1 MISKTLLFQKIE
13 SEVSHLRIDY
23 CCKEIV
29 ELILSSS
36 ENKPVFS
43 YSDFLNVVDEE
54 CSIEHVQ
61 LCLNFLKSSSI
72 RLIEQQYRYIDED
85 VIYDVSVEDLQAA
98 FMDGS
103 LNIEE
108 RGYPDR
114 DFQSKVYLVFVA
126 NKAVIEE

>member
-36 ENKPVFS
+36 ERKPVFS
-43 YSDFLNVVDEE
+43 YSDFMSVVDGE
-54 CSIEHVQ
+54 CSIEQVQ
-61 LCLNFLKSSSI
+61 LCLNFLKSASVK
-72 RLIEQQYRYIDED
+72 LIEQQYRYVDED

-98 FMDGS
+98 FMNGS
-103 LNIEE
+103 LSIED

-114 DFQSKVYLVFVA
+114 DYQSKVYIVFVA
-126 NKAVIEE
+126 DKAVIEE